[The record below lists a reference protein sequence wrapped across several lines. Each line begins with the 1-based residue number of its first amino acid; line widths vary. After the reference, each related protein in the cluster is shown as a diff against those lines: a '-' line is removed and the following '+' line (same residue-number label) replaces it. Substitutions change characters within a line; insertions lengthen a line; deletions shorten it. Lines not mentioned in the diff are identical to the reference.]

1 MVNCK
6 IVLCINYSFLM
17 FYDWNIWNVYVFFI
31 LIVLNGELNIFFID
45 KNIGKILFM
54 EFLDFEII

>member
-6 IVLCINYSFLM
+6 IVLFINYSFLM

-31 LIVLNGELNIFFID
+31 LIVLNGELNIFYID

>member
-6 IVLCINYSFLM
+6 IVLFINYSFFM

-31 LIVLNGELNIFFID
+31 LIVLNGELNIFYID